1 MKVLGID
8 TSTSCGSV
16 GLIDDEWVIS
26 EYLLNIPVTHSERLL
41 GTIELILT
49 GRNAHPKVLE
59 KADLVTEMVERKHYY
74 KKGIRARKG
83 IEL

>member
-8 TSTSCGSV
+8 TSTPCGSV

-41 GTIELILT
+41 GTIESFLK
-49 GRNAHPKVLE
+49 RPVEPLE
-59 KADLVTEMVERKHYY
+59 IWMDGQSPWA
-74 KKGIRARKG
+74 RAP
-83 IEL
+83 LQD